1 VKIPWKWAI
10 CPDPLIYSNQE
21 IVKICMYTRVKYLE
35 LNYNYT
41 AEKTEKEIIEIKNF
55 FKNAGINFYSFHLP
69 FTQEDDI
76 ACFYETIRNKAVK
89 RLTYDMEK
97 ASMLGCKVV
106 ILHPTTNHFDVH
118 TEGFN
123 RYLLQMEKSL
133 KALIKV
139 AETLKLTIALENMLP
154 LPCGERFGSTIEHF
168 QIFSKKFCC
177 KQLGFC
183 LDTGHANIT
192 YGPEG
197 PAKFFEAIKKHI
209 VALHIQDNPGDRDL
223 HIQPGKGHVNWH
235 LFFNKIFPA
244 NFSFPFTIEALPFAR
259 ADCYKYSPDAWK
271 NMIEQVNI
279 LVSKSLE
286 NKIEINSKI
295 G

>member
-1 VKIPWKWAI
+1 MKIPWKWAI
-10 CPDPLIYSNQE
+10 CLDPSIYTRE
-21 IVKICMYTRVKYLE
+21 DIIKICKHAGLMHLE
-35 LNYNYT
+35 LAYNYIDG
-41 AEKTEKEIIEIKNF
+41 KTDSEILEIKNF
-55 FKNAGINFYSFHLP
+55 FKKNGINSYSFHLP
-69 FTQEDDI
+69 FTQDDDI
-76 ACFYETIRNKAVK
+76 ACFYETIRTKTVK
-89 RLTYDMEK
+89 RLTSYMEK
-97 ASMLGCKVV
+97 ASMFGSKVV
-106 ILHPTTNHFDVH
+106 ILHPSTNHYDVN
-118 TEGFN
+118 TEGFD
-123 RYLLQMEKSL
+123 RYLAQMEKSL

-286 NKIEINSKI
+286 SKIEINSKI